1 MMAKEVAR
9 QPQEAG
15 KSIGRFLLTSWPE
28 EVAVPRGDRVA
39 IFVNTNFP
47 EKVGEALAKGV
58 EELALG
64 SKAHLYLIGTE
75 FELEKIKS
83 PKHNIA
89 TLARKFKERGGE
101 TRVFDVCLSCK
112 GLSKTQGFST
122 RDLFQVLRESDR
134 LEVLD

>member
-1 MMAKEVAR
+1 MMAKAAAK

-15 KSIGRFLLTSWPE
+15 KSIGRFLLTSWPD

-47 EKVGEALAKGV
+47 DKVGEALAKGV

-64 SKAHLYLIGTE
+64 SKAHIYLIGTE
-75 FELEKIKS
+75 LDLGNVKS

-89 TLARKFKERGGE
+89 ALARKFKERGGE
-101 TRVFDVCLSCK
+101 THIFDVCLSCK
-112 GLSKTQGFST
+112 GLSAAQGFST
-122 RDLFQVLRESDR
+122 RDLFQVLRDSDR